1 MANAKF
7 TPRKSSAIIP
17 EAPAEEK
24 EKETSV
30 NTPKDEQNQT
40 AGESNNSPAPEATAE
55 SEGSAEETSESTDTE
70 KPEETEG
77 AEESEETKEPEVKAT
92 SAVEFKPEVVV
103 EKTTRIR
110 SRVDHR
116 CTIGGVHYDFVKGKT
131 YNVPANVRDILSR
144 NDLLSPL

>member
-17 EAPAEEK
+17 EATAEEK

-70 KPEETEG
+70 K
-77 AEESEETKEPEVKAT
+77 PEVKAT